1 LLDPVHSRNGLQPA
15 LAQARLHVFDQ
26 GQDMT
31 ALRIMV
37 SRHSAFYSP
46 LLVGIVG
53 PFFKDAGFEATYAV
67 VPAGKTVAQFIA
79 SGEIDVAQSAVSASW
94 TALENGREP
103 PMVHF
108 AQINPRDGFLIA
120 ARRADTNF
128 QWERLLDGG
137 FMFVHGG
144 QPQAMLAYAM
154 HLRGVDLAKTKG
166 IDRGG
171 TEEMLQAFRAGEG
184 AWFHEQAPYPQQ
196 LENDGAATIV
206 ASVGE
211 VIGPVAFSSV
221 AASAAWVARAE
232 SKRFMNAY
240 RKARAWANTAPPAE
254 IAALE
259 QSLFPGTDRSALTRA
274 IEYYQRLGT
283 WAGDVAIPPDPY
295 ETALDVFSHAKL
307 ITRRYPYSKVAIAP
321 PDA

>member
-1 LLDPVHSRNGLQPA
+1 
-15 LAQARLHVFDQ
+15 
-26 GQDMT
+26 MT

-46 LLVGIVG
+46 LLAGIVG
-53 PFFKDAGFEATYAV
+53 PFFKDAGFEPTYAV
-67 VPAGKTVAQFIA
+67 VPAGKAVAQFIA

-108 AQINPRDGFLIA
+108 AQINQRDGFLIA
-120 ARRADTNF
+120 ARRADTSF
-128 QWERLLDGG
+128 QWDRLLDGG

-144 QPQAMLAYAM
+144 QPQAMLAYAL
-154 HLRGVDLAKTKG
+154 HLRGIDLAKTKG
-166 IDRGG
+166 IDRAG
-171 TEEMLQAFRAGEG
+171 TDEMLKAFRAGEG
-184 AWFHEQAPYPQQ
+184 TWFHEQAPYPQQ

-221 AASAAWVARAE
+221 AASAAWVARPE
-232 SKRFMNAY
+232 STSFMRAY
-240 RKARAWANTAPPAE
+240 RKARVWANTAPPAE
-254 IAALE
+254 IAGIE
-259 QSLFPGTDRSALTRA
+259 HSLFPGTDRSALTRA

-283 WAGDVAIPPDPY
+283 WAGEAAIPPDPY
-295 ETALDVFSHAKL
+295 ETALDVFSHARL
-307 ITRRYPYSKVAIAP
+307 ITRRYPYSQVVVAP